1 MRCLNDTQLKS
12 FDELRNQLMH
22 TEEVELTEND
32 AMAYIMVALNLV
44 NQIKEHWSA
53 LVILCTYIGEF
64 SILQV
69 IYSLLN

>member
-44 NQIKEHWSA
+44 NQIKEH
-53 LVILCTYIGEF
+53 
-64 SILQV
+64 
-69 IYSLLN
+69 